1 MAGLV
6 GSARGVNASLLF
18 VPGSGHA
25 SVAMTN
31 RLIPTEIEQA
41 NARLLRPNA

>member
-6 GSARGVNASLLF
+6 GSAPGVAASLLF
-18 VPGSGHA
+18 VPGSGPV
-25 SVAMTN
+25 SVTMTS